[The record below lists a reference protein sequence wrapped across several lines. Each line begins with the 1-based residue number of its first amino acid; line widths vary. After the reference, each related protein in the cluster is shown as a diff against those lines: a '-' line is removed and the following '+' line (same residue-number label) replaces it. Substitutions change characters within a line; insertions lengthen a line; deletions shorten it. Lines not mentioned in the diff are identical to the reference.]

1 MSNNVPE
8 NLRYTKSHEWVKL
21 TDEGDCL
28 IGITDHAQGM
38 LGDIVFVDL
47 PAADTEVAAEEECC
61 TIESVKAASDAYSPI
76 AGTIVESNS
85 KLESS
90 PNLVNSDPYGD
101 GWLFKVKPKNVED
114 VNNLMTAE
122 EYKKLEEE

>member
-1 MSNNVPE
+1 MSNIPQD
-8 NLRYTKSHEWVKL
+8 LHFTKSHEWVKL
-21 TDEGDCL
+21 EGDTCL

-47 PAADTEVAAEEECC
+47 PAVDTKAGEEEECG
-61 TIESVKAASDAYSPI
+61 TIESVKAASDIYSPI
-76 AGTIVESNS
+76 AGTIIEVNT

-90 PNLVNSDPYGD
+90 PNLVNSDPYGE
-101 GWLFKVKPKNVED
+101 GWLFKVKPDNADD
-114 VNNLMTAE
+114 VNKLMSAE

>member
-1 MSNNVPE
+1 MSNIPQD
-8 NLRYTKSHEWVKL
+8 LHYTKSHEWVKS
-21 TDEGDCL
+21 EGDKCL

-38 LGDIVFVDL
+38 LGDVVFVDL
-47 PAADTEVAAEEECC
+47 PTTDTQVGAEEECG
-61 TIESVKAASDAYSPI
+61 TIESVKAASDIYSPI
-76 AGTIVESNS
+76 AGKIIEVNT

-101 GWLFKVKPKNVED
+101 GWLFKIKPDNADDINK
-114 VNNLMTAE
+114 LMSAE